1 MEFLKWLQAQRTPL
15 LDSVFSGI
23 THLGEETFF
32 IVVGILF
39 FWCISK
45 REGYFLLSTG
55 LVGTVL
61 NQFLKLLCRI
71 PRPWVLDET
80 FAIVESARAEA
91 TGYSFPSGHTQMA
104 AGLYGGIARCHRGW
118 VRIVGIV
125 LALLIAFS
133 RLYLGVHTTL
143 DVGVSLLI
151 ATALVLVLYPLMHKV
166 TANDRLMRI
175 LLCVMVLIAAGNL
188 AFVTLYPFWY
198 VLCASFSD
206 PNLFIRKD
214 FVLLFKPL
222 GWSLEAYRQCLTP
235 RVMTGYSNT
244 LFYVVAGTLL
254 SMLLTFLGAYALSR
268 KGWLGKR
275 FITLMIMFTMY
286 FSGGIIAIYLWV
298 EQLGMI
304 DTRWAILLY
313 TTLPASYLAPSLGR
327 KQEDYTMASGVCS
340 VLTIPALIVFCIIA
354 VIVS

>member
-104 AGLYGGIARCHRGW
+104 AGLYGGIARWHRGW
-118 VRIVGIV
+118 VRVIGII

-133 RLYLGVHTTL
+133 RLYLGVHTPL
-143 DVGVSLLI
+143 DVGVGLLM
-151 ATALVLVLYPLMHKV
+151 AAALVLVLYPMMHKV
-166 TANDRLMRI
+166 TENERLMRI
-175 LLCVMVLIAAGNL
+175 LLGSMVLIAAGNL
-188 AFVTLYPFWY
+188 AYVTLYPFPAD
-198 VLCASFSD
+198 VDAE
-206 PNLFIRKD
+206 NLAHGLKQ
-214 FVLLFKPL
+214 
-222 GWSLEAYRQCLTP
+222 A
-235 RVMTGYSNT
+235 
-244 LFYVVAGTLL
+244 
-254 SMLLTFLGAYALSR
+254 
-268 KGWLGKR
+268 
-275 FITLMIMFTMY
+275 
-286 FSGGIIAIYLWV
+286 
-298 EQLGMI
+298 
-304 DTRWAILLY
+304 Y
-313 TTLPASYLAPSLGR
+313 TTLGSLTGLLIAFEIERRYICFETKAVWWVQIIKAVLGLVLLLAIKEGLKIPLRAILGTHHLGDGIR
-327 KQEDYTMASGVCS
+327 YCCLTMFAGCVWPLSFQRLNKLSSKGK
-340 VLTIPALIVFCIIA
+340 A
-354 VIVS
+354 

>member
-104 AGLYGGIARCHRGW
+104 AGLYGGIARWHRGW
-118 VRIVGIV
+118 VRVIGII

-133 RLYLGVHTTL
+133 RLYLGVHTPL
-143 DVGVSLLI
+143 DVGVGLLM
-151 ATALVLVLYPLMHKV
+151 AAALVLVLYPLMHKV
-166 TANDRLMRI
+166 TENERLMRI
-175 LLCVMVLIAAGNL
+175 LLVSMVLIAAGNL
-188 AFVTLYPFWY
+188 AYVTLYPFPAD
-198 VLCASFSD
+198 VDAE
-206 PNLFIRKD
+206 NLAHGLKQ
-214 FVLLFKPL
+214 
-222 GWSLEAYRQCLTP
+222 A
-235 RVMTGYSNT
+235 
-244 LFYVVAGTLL
+244 
-254 SMLLTFLGAYALSR
+254 
-268 KGWLGKR
+268 
-275 FITLMIMFTMY
+275 
-286 FSGGIIAIYLWV
+286 
-298 EQLGMI
+298 
-304 DTRWAILLY
+304 Y
-313 TTLPASYLAPSLGR
+313 TTLGSLTGLLIAFEIERRYICFETKAVWWVQIIKAVLGLVLLLAIKAGLKIPLRAILGTHHLGDGIR
-327 KQEDYTMASGVCS
+327 YCCLTMFAGCMWPLSFRR
-340 VLTIPALIVFCIIA
+340 LNKLAA
-354 VIVS
+354 KDKA